1 MHTTKALE
9 MVSYQDK
16 RYYVYRK
23 ISKNRIKED
32 QILNVKELWHC
43 DIVLRTK
50 NQEDEMLIFLVEMP
64 DAVIQ
69 EN

>member
-9 MVSYQDK
+9 MVNYQDK

-23 ISKNRIKED
+23 ISKSRIKED
-32 QILNVKELWHC
+32 SILSVKELWHC
-43 DIVLRTK
+43 DVVLKTK
-50 NQEDEMLIFLVEMP
+50 NQEDEMLIFLIEMP

>member
-1 MHTTKALE
+1 

>member
-9 MVSYQDK
+9 MINYQDK

-23 ISKNRIKED
+23 ISKSRIKED
-32 QILNVKELWHC
+32 SILSVKELWHC
-43 DIVLRTK
+43 DVVLRTK
-50 NQEDEMLIFLVEMP
+50 NQEDEMLIFLIEIP